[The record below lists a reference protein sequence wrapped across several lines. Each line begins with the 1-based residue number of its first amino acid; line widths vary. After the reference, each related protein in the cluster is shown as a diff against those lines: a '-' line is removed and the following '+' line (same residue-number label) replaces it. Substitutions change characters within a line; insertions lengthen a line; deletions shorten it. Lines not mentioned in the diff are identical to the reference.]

1 MPSATLIDRG
11 SPEAAAPD
19 VGDLLVLWQHPQS
32 REIVPIGRF
41 SYDGNTYSFVYTRA
55 ATTIEGFRPLPGL
68 DNLLH
73 QYTST
78 RLPTVFGQRVME
90 ADRPD
95 YVEYLSTLGLD
106 QERATPW
113 EQIVR
118 SGGTRAGDTLQFM
131 QIPAV
136 RAGRAQACFLANGV
150 RHIPEMERLI
160 NGRRLGVSQQEQE
173 EALCGLT
180 AGDRVLLEAEEGNP
194 MDPAA
199 TLITTGGTPIGWAPR
214 TIAPSL
220 RELLD
225 SQSLAPTVLRVGEP
239 GTPPHL
245 RLVLD
250 LDVVAP
256 EGFEFDRE
264 GNWQPATSQ

>member
-11 SPEAAAPD
+11 SPEATAPD

-41 SYDGNTYSFVYTRA
+41 SYDGATYSFVYTRA

-68 DNLLH
+68 GDLSRP
-73 QYTST
+73 YTSSQ
-78 RLPTVFGQRVME
+78 LPAVFGQRVME

-131 QIPAV
+131 QVPAV
-136 RAGRAQACFLANGV
+136 REGRAQACFLANGI
-150 RHIPEMERLI
+150 RHIPETERLI
-160 NGRRLGVSQQEQE
+160 NGRRVGVSQHEQN
-173 EALCGLT
+173 EALRGLT
-180 AGDRVLLEAEEGNP
+180 EGDRVLLEAEEGNP
-194 MDPAA
+194 KDRAA
-199 TLITTGGTPIGWAPR
+199 TLITTGGIPVGWAPR
-214 TIAPSL
+214 AIAPSL
-220 RELLD
+220 RELIA
-225 SQSLAPTVLRVGEP
+225 SQPVAPTVLRVGEP

-250 LDVVAP
+250 LDVPAP

-264 GNWQPATSQ
+264 GNWRPATNQ